1 MEIPKTIELNPK
13 KEGVLMGTLLKSE
26 KTDLLFESSKTK
38 SNAKPCMAVGE
49 NLSCENEVELPKED
63 PGRSSKKMRSLWE
76 IHDCYHC
83 SIIGTCLT
91 ISEQKKILTKEKIS
105 YKGFSL
111 YDIHSTMLL
120 NSREENCLS
129 RRLNNLLNKKYS
141 KEILEFSDCDER
153 RFLSIWDERLKTGE
167 ISGPYWAAMSR
178 EDFTV
183 NTRNRLFGDVHM
195 LSHINGGEARGSLKE
210 AVKVKEENDK
220 LSKILK
226 QGKEARR
233 EMTRRLTA
241 LEKSLAEMEGN
252 YNRVIIEN
260 ARLIEELTEIN
271 SDKHFD
277 KLKTE
282 NTALK
287 NLVSGSEDKL
297 KNYEQIVESLKN
309 ERGKMVSNLSGL
321 EETNNHLR
329 DELNRSIQQF
339 FSIYQQCD
347 ESCPAF
353 NLCSKR
359 ILLVGGI
366 TRLRSLYRNL
376 IEEKGGVFD
385 YHDGYM
391 RGGENILEEKIGHS
405 DVVLC
410 PVDVNSHNA
419 CLSVKRICK
428 KSRRSYQMLP
438 SSSLTSIGRALVD
451 IVVKFEG
458 QRQ

>member
-1 MEIPKTIELNPK
+1 
-13 KEGVLMGTLLKSE
+13 MGTFLKSE
-26 KTDLLFESSKTK
+26 GTDLLFESSKTK
-38 SNAKPCMAVGE
+38 SNAKTYMTMGK
-49 NLSCENEVELPKED
+49 NLGWEKEVEFLKED
-63 PGRSSKKMRSLWE
+63 TGQASKKRRSLWE

-91 ISEQKKILTKEKIS
+91 ISEQKKILTKEKIFC
-105 YKGFSL
+105 KGLSL
-111 YDIHSTMLL
+111 YDIHSIMLL
-120 NSREENCLS
+120 NSRKENCIS

-141 KEILEFSDCDER
+141 KEIEEFSDCDER
-153 RFLSIWDERLKTGE
+153 QFLSIWDERLKTGE

-183 NTRNRLFGDVHM
+183 NTRNWLFGEVHM
-195 LSHINGGEARGSLKE
+195 FSHVNGGEARGSLKE
-210 AVKVKEENDK
+210 ALKIKDENAK
-220 LSKILK
+220 LNKILK

-233 EMTRRLTA
+233 EMTRRMA
-241 LEKSLAEMEGN
+241 VLEESITEMEGN

-260 ARLIEELTEIN
+260 ARLIEELTEFN
-271 SDKHFD
+271 SDKQLD

-287 NLVSGSEDKL
+287 NRLGQSEDKL
-297 KNYEQIVESLKN
+297 KIYEQIVESLKN
-309 ERGKMVSNLSGL
+309 EREKMVSNLSGL
-321 EETNNHLR
+321 EETNNRLR
-329 DELNRSIQQF
+329 DELDSFIEQF
-339 FSIYQQCD
+339 FNIYQQCD

-376 IEEKGGVFD
+376 IEEKGGMFD

-428 KSRRSYQMLP
+428 KSRRPYQMLP
-438 SSSLTSIGRALVD
+438 SSSLTSIGRALID
-451 IVVKFEG
+451 IAVKKTGEG
-458 QRQ
+458 KQERETGDVLQ